1 MVLMNNLIFLDT
13 ETTGN
18 EILKDYLFQ
27 ICYMFRDEVVA
38 EYFKPPI
45 PISVKA
51 QSITHVTN
59 KMVEDKGSFTGS
71 KMQKTL
77 QELFKENIL
86 VAHNAQFDIAM
97 LSKEGVGVTKFIC
110 TLKVARFLDENL
122 EIPEYNLQYLRY
134 FLDLGVEASAHEA
147 KDDVLVL
154 KALFDVQFQKMIALC
169 GDHEAAISRM
179 LEVSVQPFLFKVFP
193 FGKYK
198 GRSIEEIAKLDK
210 GYLEWLLNQ
219 KMQNTPES
227 EEDWIYTLKKHLKI

>member
-1 MVLMNNLIFLDT
+1 
-13 ETTGN
+13 
-18 EILKDYLFQ
+18 
-27 ICYMFRDEVVA
+27 
-38 EYFKPPI
+38 
-45 PISVKA
+45 
-51 QSITHVTN
+51 
-59 KMVEDKGSFTGS
+59 MVEDKGSFTGS

-77 QELFKENIL
+77 QELFKDNIL

-179 LEVSVQPFLFKVFP
+179 LEVSVQPFLFKAFP

>member
-1 MVLMNNLIFLDT
+1 MNNLIFLDT

-18 EILKDYLFQ
+18 EILKDHLFQ
-27 ICYMFRDEVVA
+27 VSYMFQDKIFT

-45 PISVKA
+45 PISIKA

-59 KMVEDKGSFTGS
+59 KMIEDKGIFAGS
-71 KMQKTL
+71 KMQS
-77 QELFKENIL
+77 ELKDLLKENIL

-97 LSKEGVGVTKFIC
+97 LSKEGIDVPKFIC

-134 FLDLGVEASAHEA
+134 YFGLEVDANSHEA

-154 KALFDVQFQKMIALC
+154 KAVFDCLYQKMLEKLKDEVKVITT
-169 GDHEAAISRM
+169 M
-179 LEVSVQPFLFKVFP
+179 LEVSVKPFLFKVFP

-198 GRSIEEIAKLDK
+198 GRNIEEIAKLDK

-227 EEDWIYTLKKHLKI
+227 EEDWIFSLKHYLKI